1 MASRETETRA
11 AKSRKTAWKPPALLP
26 APDAQDGYS
35 FRWVRVGSRGQL
47 DNKNVS
53 SRFREGW
60 APVSAKDHPE
70 LQLVTDTHGARF
82 EDGVEIGGLLL
93 CKTATENIQARNDYY
108 GSRNQQIMQ
117 SVDNDYLR
125 DQHPDMPKL
134 SERRTRVTFG
144 NGSTE

>member
-1 MASRETETRA
+1 MVSRDSETRA
-11 AKSRKTAWKPPALLP
+11 SKSRKASWKPPSLLP
-26 APDAQDGYS
+26 SPDPEDGYA

-47 DNKNVS
+47 DNKNIS

-60 APVSAKDHPE
+60 APVNAKDHPE
-70 LQLVTDTHGARF
+70 LQLVSDTHGVRF

-93 CKTATENIQARNDYY
+93 CKTAKENVDARNAHFAA
-108 GSRNQQIMQ
+108 RNEQTMQ

-134 SERRTRVTFG
+134 SERRTRVSFG
-144 NGSTE
+144 SGSPE